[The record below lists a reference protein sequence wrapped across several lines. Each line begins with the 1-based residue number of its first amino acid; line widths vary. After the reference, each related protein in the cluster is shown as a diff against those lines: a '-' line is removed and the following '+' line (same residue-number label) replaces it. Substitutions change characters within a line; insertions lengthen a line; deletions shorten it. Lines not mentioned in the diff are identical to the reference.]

1 MCSSSSI
8 RSCSSVAVVL
18 NRHSK
23 HTETELLSLIDQ
35 AAAATTIANAAGWM
49 HEVTRYYVLCTSG
62 PAASQICTI
71 KPPAQRPP
79 PVFN

>member
-49 HEVTRYYVLCTSG
+49 HEVTRYYVLCASG
-62 PAASQICTI
+62 QPLKYAPI

-79 PVFN
+79 LPVSN